1 MYFGQLIERL
11 RKQVFTKN
19 TNKRIGTQL
28 GGLHEKKINEHFSA
42 HKKSNSTS
50 KENGKLISSLNQIA
64 QIYQV
69 KSFDIP
75 LEKTSRTDSEIIQ
88 LVRQE
93 SRLARAN
100 GLPRLSLEL
109 IENTL
114 GSGHKSPWL
123 LHDKALTI
131 SMMGRRKEALRIL
144 KSLQK
149 KNKGEKISNSIASN
163 IKKIEKRDSQS
174 HMKIRQYMIK
184 EAGLISLN
192 NNSESEFPAEITKTI
207 SKTNVKSFVFRR
219 ARTCLNKDPL
229 ATLSFC
235 DLLLDYFPGDL
246 ACLQLKGEAF
256 SALSRGNE
264 AIAIWKELAHS
275 SNKKV
280 ALKASELISES
291 FSEEMNLINSTQSPK
306 SALEFFIQQHLKLNL
321 VPTLTKDSAKIL
333 RQIQSPNINPDEPEI
348 ASQQLQMLLNSIVI
362 RKIETYFCK
371 EESLNAAAPA
381 QKPGTIR
388 KTDSK
393 AD

>member
-19 TNKRIGTQL
+19 TNKRIKNQP
-28 GGLHEKKINEHFSA
+28 GGLHEKGINEHLSV
-42 HKKSNSTS
+42 HKRSNSTN

-64 QIYQV
+64 QLYRV

-109 IENTL
+109 IEKTL
-114 GSGHKSPWL
+114 GAGHKSPWL

-131 SMMGRRKEALRIL
+131 SMMGRKKEALRIL

-149 KNKGEKISNSIASN
+149 NNKGEKISNSIASN
-163 IKKIEKRDSQS
+163 IKKSEISDSQS
-174 HMKIRQYMIK
+174 QAKIRKYMLK
-184 EAGLISLN
+184 EAGLMALN
-192 NNSESEFPAEITKTI
+192 NNIESEFPANIVETS
-207 SKTNVKSFVFRR
+207 SKANVKSFVFKR
-219 ARTCLNKDPL
+219 ARACLDKDPL

-235 DLLLDYFPGDL
+235 NLILDYFPGDL

-256 SALSRGNE
+256 STLSRGSE
-264 AIAIWKELAHS
+264 AIAIWKDLAHS

-291 FSEEMNLINSTQSPK
+291 FSEEMNQISSTQSPK
-306 SALEFFIQQHLKLNL
+306 FALEFFIQQHLKLNL

-333 RQIQSPNINPDEPEI
+333 RQIQSPNVNQAQQEI
-348 ASQQLQMLLNSIVI
+348 SNQQLQILLNSIVI
-362 RKIETYFCK
+362 RQIENYFCK
-371 EESLNAAAPA
+371 GECLDAAALA
-381 QKPGTIR
+381 QKSGAIR
-388 KTDSK
+388 KTAPK
-393 AD
+393 AG